1 VSWTRPR
8 PCRSVAWR
16 SALPNRGSQL
26 RSGNQWQLVVIS
38 GNQWRSALPHPR
50 SQPVPVV
57 ARAVLAP
64 AAADADAD
72 AGRGRG
78 VGSTGT
84 GSQPPPFFFLS
95 APTTIVSF
103 SGQDSP
109 DERGNQRASDGTQR
123 ALMSFSS
130 RAGTRLMSV
139 AIRGHQKALRRH

>member
-1 VSWTRPR
+1 MALSPSQSRLAAAQGERAIKGTQWPL
-8 PCRSVAWR
+8 VAI
-16 SALPNRGSQL
+16 RGNS
-26 RSGNQWQLVVIS
+26 
-38 GNQWRSALPHPR
+38 WRSALPHPR

-64 AAADADAD
+64 ADADAD

-109 DERGNQRASDGTQR
+109 DERGNERSSEGTQR

-139 AIRGHQKALRRH
+139 AISGHQKALRRH